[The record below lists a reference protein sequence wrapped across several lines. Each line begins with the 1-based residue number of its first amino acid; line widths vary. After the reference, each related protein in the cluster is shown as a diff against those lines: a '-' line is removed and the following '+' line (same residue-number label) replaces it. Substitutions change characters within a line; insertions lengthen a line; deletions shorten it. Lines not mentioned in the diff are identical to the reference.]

1 MRISDWSSDVCS
13 SDLEWLP
20 SKHQTVVCSLNG
32 GRDEPGDRLLQ
43 GLDARPGPLGAWI
56 EAQRA
61 AVTRFAEAEGIALV
75 AEHVEMESG
84 KGPDALVRRPHLRT
98 TLDAARTARCPVTGS
113 PFAANRPASQP
124 RPSRPRA
131 DAVGGFGGCPTFVPR
146 PLRA

>member
-84 KGPDALVRRPHLRT
+84 KGTDALVRRPQ
-98 TLDAARTARCPVTGS
+98 LDRKSTRLNS
-113 PFAANRPASQP
+113 SH
-124 RPSRPRA
+124 
-131 DAVGGFGGCPTFVPR
+131 
-146 PLRA
+146 